1 MEQILSWIT
10 EHVLFVAI
18 AGGIILILLIVCIA
32 LAVKSKNAKST
43 TTDQT
48 SATTEQTTATTE
60 SSSTAATTTSTT
72 AETSEEVEIIEVDD
86 SKPAT
91 TTPQKEVQ
99 NIYHI
104 TLRQKDDKWQVKK
117 QNSTKAMKL
126 FDTQL
131 EAINYAKT
139 LAKSNNGSIRVH
151 KVTGQIRKV

>member
-10 EHVLFVAI
+10 EHILFVAI
-18 AGGIILILLIVCIA
+18 AGGIILILLIICIV
-32 LAVKSKNAKST
+32 LAVKNKKAK
-43 TTDQT
+43 
-48 SATTEQTTATTE
+48 SATTEQSSITTEPTSTTDSTTE
-60 SSSTAATTTSTT
+60 S
-72 AETSEEVEIIEVDD
+72 EDEVEVIEVDD
-86 SKPAT
+86 SKPA
-91 TTPQKEVQ
+91 TPQKEVQ

-104 TLRQKDDKWQVKK
+104 TLRAKDDKWQVKK

-139 LAKSNNGSIRVH
+139 QAKSNNGSIRVH